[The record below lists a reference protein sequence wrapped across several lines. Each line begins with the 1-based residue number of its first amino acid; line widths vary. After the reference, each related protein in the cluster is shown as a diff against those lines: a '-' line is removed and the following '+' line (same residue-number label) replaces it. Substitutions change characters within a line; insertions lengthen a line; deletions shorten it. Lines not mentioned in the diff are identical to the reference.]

1 MTKLFESAWRDG
13 FEYFERV
20 RDPLLNRSVKNK
32 INLPFEWYEPKDN
45 GLYESIL
52 DPTLRFDKKQ
62 GRSADAR
69 GQYGSTD
76 PIYRSI
82 RENYWQNN
90 FNKSPRVW
98 YLDIETRSGRSYK
111 NFGCGNITIRNTKT
125 QKCTELRVRDCQEIF
140 YNIGEEHF
148 QYLDSKSEFEPLST
162 NFYMQRNKGFPEP
175 DKALEQVSMIQI
187 FDSELKQ
194 VIMIGSR
201 EWKHQAMY
209 ERLMEYPVKYIVAK
223 DELNLFEI
231 YLKLFKELDPLILYA
246 WNGLGFDYPYLFNR
260 MKNLG
265 LDTDGLSNYGKVKLQ
280 ETEFKG
286 QIEFKIETPGHYYID
301 MIVAYKHYVKSP
313 RSSYSLDNIAEVE
326 LKENKVNHSEYV
338 QFDHFYLGLYSIPE
352 NPTQQQLDS
361 EIYQLAIKDG
371 ITEEVREL
379 GHSEFCWYSYKDP
392 LLIKKLD
399 DKLNFTDLIVRTAE
413 RMGVLHTDSFGTVR
427 PWSQYIANIALQRSQ
442 VLPPTQDHD
451 QPNVVGGYVKDPVRG
466 RHKWVLSADVASMYP
481 LLGMTAFNMSP
492 ETIRDLSQ
500 VSPGLRDIILSYF
513 NDQNEGKLLDYS
525 NEIWDATREELI
537 QNNLSLGIN
546 GALFT
551 KESTGII
558 PELVLDIYNSR
569 KSTRKV
575 EGQYKDRKILL
586 QKIIHDK
593 EQENV

>member
-13 FEYFERV
+13 YEYFERV
-20 RDPLLNRSVKNK
+20 HDPLLNRSVKNK

-52 DPTLRFDKKQ
+52 DPELRFDKKQ

-76 PIYRSI
+76 PTYRSI
-82 RENYWQNN
+82 RDNYWQNN
-90 FNKSPRVW
+90 FNKAPRVW

-111 NFGCGNITIRNTKT
+111 NSGIGKITIRNIKT
-125 QKCTELRVRDCQEIF
+125 QKCTELSVKDCQDTF
-140 YNIGEEHF
+140 YDIGEEHF
-148 QYLDSKSEFEPLST
+148 QYLDSKSEFKPLST
-162 NFYMQRNKGFPEP
+162 NFYMQRNKGFPVP

-187 FDSELKQ
+187 FDSELNQ
-194 VIMIGSR
+194 VIMIGLR
-201 EWKHQAMY
+201 EWKHQTMY
-209 ERLMEYPVKYIVAK
+209 EHLMEYPVKYIVAK

-265 LDTDGLSNYGKVKLQ
+265 LNTDDLSNYGKVKLQ

-301 MIVAYKHYVKSP
+301 MIVAYKHYIKSP

-513 NDQNEGKLLDYS
+513 NDQNEGKLLNYPD
-525 NEIWDATREELI
+525 EVWEATRDELI
-537 QNNLSLGIN
+537 QNNLTLGIN

-569 KSTRKV
+569 KSTRRV

>member
-1 MTKLFESAWRDG
+1 MKLFESAWRDG
-13 FEYFERV
+13 FEFFERV
-20 RDPLLNRSVKNK
+20 HDPLLNRSVKRK

-52 DPTLRFDKKQ
+52 DPALRFDKKQ

-69 GQYGSTD
+69 GKYGSTD
-76 PIYRSI
+76 PIYRNI

-90 FNKSPRVW
+90 FNKSSRVW

-111 NFGCGNITIRNTKT
+111 NPGIGNITIRNTKT
-125 QKCTELRVRDCQEIF
+125 QKCTELSVKECQETF
-140 YNIGEEHF
+140 YNMGEEHF
-148 QYLDSKSEFEPLST
+148 QYLDSKSEFKPLST
-162 NFYMQRNKGFPEP
+162 NFYMQRNRGFPVPER
-175 DKALEQVSMIQI
+175 ALEQVSMIQI
-187 FDSELKQ
+187 FDSVLNQ
-194 VIMIGSR
+194 VIMIGTR
-201 EWKHQAMY
+201 EWKHQAKY
-209 ERLMEYPVKYIVAK
+209 EHLMEYPVKYIVAK

-265 LDTDGLSNYGKVKLQ
+265 LDTDELSNYGKAKLQ
-280 ETEFKG
+280 ETEFMG
-286 QIEFKIETPGHYYID
+286 RIEFKIETPGHYYID
-301 MIVAYKHYVKSP
+301 MLDAYKHYIKAP
-313 RSSYSLDNIAEVE
+313 RSSYSLDNIAEIE
-326 LKENKVNHSEYV
+326 LKENKVDHSEYV

-352 NPTQQQLDS
+352 NPTQKQLDS

-492 ETIRDLSQ
+492 ETLRDLSQ

-537 QNNLSLGIN
+537 QNNLNLGIN